1 MSENKNPL
9 KKISYNSPV
18 ILTYALVC
26 LIALVINFITRG
38 WLNKTLLVARPH
50 ASLVNP
56 LTYLRSVLYIF
67 GHSDLKHFTS
77 NMMLFLL
84 VGPVAEERYGS
95 QNLIL
100 MIGTTAI
107 ITAVIN
113 GLFFSYGIIGASGI
127 VFMLIILS
135 SFANAEKGKI
145 PLSLILVAICY
156 LGTEV
161 FNGIFAKD
169 NISQFAH
176 IAGGVMGI
184 IWGLI
189 MQNRK
194 VSV

>member
-1 MSENKNPL
+1 MSESKNPL

-18 ILTYALVC
+18 VLTYALIC

-38 WLNKTLLVARPH
+38 WLNKALLVALPH
-50 ASLVNP
+50 GSLLNP

-77 NMMLFLL
+77 NMMFFLL

-100 MIGTTAI
+100 MIGTTAV
-107 ITAVIN
+107 ITAIIN
-113 GLFFSYGIIGASGI
+113 GIFFSSGIIGASGI

-135 SFANAEKGKI
+135 SFVNAEKGKI
-145 PLSLILVAICY
+145 PLSLILVALCY
-156 LGTEV
+156 LGTEI
-161 FNGIFAKD
+161 FNGIFVKD

-194 VSV
+194 ASA